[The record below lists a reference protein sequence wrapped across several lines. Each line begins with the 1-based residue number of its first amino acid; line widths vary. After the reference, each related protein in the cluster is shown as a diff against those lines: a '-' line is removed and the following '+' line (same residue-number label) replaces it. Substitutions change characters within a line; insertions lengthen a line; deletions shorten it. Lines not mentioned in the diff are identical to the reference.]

1 MSKFFVYITLV
12 GPLAQDPRRTT
23 PSRQKRA
30 GWGPGFCSYGEPAG
44 TRTQDPRLKRALLY
58 QLSYELTSDSTSD
71 SRLTQQMA
79 TVVAVQASFCG
90 QKTAWFVAWQGRD
103 TAKGGLS
110 GAGPRVYR
118 GHPHP
123 LVASAL
129 LTKRG
134 REAASC

>member
-1 MSKFFVYITLV
+1 
-12 GPLAQDPRRTT
+12 
-23 PSRQKRA
+23 
-30 GWGPGFCSYGEPAG
+30 
-44 TRTQDPRLKRALLY
+44 
-58 QLSYELTSDSTSD
+58 
-71 SRLTQQMA
+71 MA

-103 TAKGGLS
+103 TANGGLS